1 MIMKQNIILLLLFMF
16 SIGIQAQS
24 IKVSQTDKFTKDKVV
39 YTSYEKISSEAFI
52 GTQTGKNIAMCF
64 GRENGLNMILMK
76 WLTADA
82 RLVSVNSKVIFLDEE
97 DNTHTFTVSDY
108 ASGRGLGTV
117 GALGMDLWGIQLLLL
132 GDLSAFEN
140 HTMKSVRIYTV
151 DGYFDFKIKNG
162 ASKKLM
168 KAYNLF
174 KKAIK

>member
-1 MIMKQNIILLLLFMF
+1 
-16 SIGIQAQS
+16 
-24 IKVSQTDKFTKDKVV
+24 
-39 YTSYEKISSEAFI
+39 
-52 GTQTGKNIAMCF
+52 
-64 GRENGLNMILMK
+64 MK
-76 WLTADA
+76 WLTVDN
-82 RLVSVNSKVIFLDEE
+82 RYVRKDSNVIFLDEE
-97 DNTHTFTVSDY
+97 DNTHNIYCIRLCLWKRCRHSRCI
-108 ASGRGLGTV
+108 S
-117 GALGMDLWGIQLLLL
+117 MDLWGIQLLLL

>member
-1 MIMKQNIILLLLFMF
+1 MKKKISILLLLLVCL
-16 SIGIQAQS
+16 SVQAQK
-24 IKVSQTDKFTKDKVV
+24 IAVNKTDNFTKSQIV
-39 YTSYEKISSEAFI
+39 YTSYEKISSEPLI
-52 GTQTGKNIAMCF
+52 MGGQLGKNIWVCF
-64 GRENGLNMILMK
+64 GRENGLNMIMMK
-76 WLTADA
+76 WLTVDN
-82 RLVSVNSKVIFLDEE
+82 RYVRKDSNVIFLDEE

-108 ASGRGLGTV
+108 ASGRGVGTV

>member
-1 MIMKQNIILLLLFMF
+1 MKRRILFLFLLLACL
-16 SIGIQAQS
+16 SIQAQKIS
-24 IKVSQTDKFTKDKVV
+24 VNKTDNFTKNQIV
-39 YTSYEKISSEAFI
+39 YTSYEKISSEPLI
-52 GTQTGKNIAMCF
+52 MGGQLGRNIWMCF

-76 WLTADA
+76 WLTVDN
-82 RLVSVNSKVIFLDEE
+82 RYVRKDSNVIFLDEE

-108 ASGRGLGTV
+108 ASGRGVGTV

-140 HTMKSVRIYTV
+140 HTMKSVRIYTA

-162 ASKKLM
+162 ASKKVM

-174 KKAIK
+174 KKTIR